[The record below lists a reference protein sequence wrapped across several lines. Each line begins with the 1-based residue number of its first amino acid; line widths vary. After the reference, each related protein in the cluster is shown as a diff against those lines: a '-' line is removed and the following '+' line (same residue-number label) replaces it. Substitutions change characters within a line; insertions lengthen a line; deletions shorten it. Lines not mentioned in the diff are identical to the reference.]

1 MPDAVPQR
9 WVSKGVLV
17 GVYMYDGGTNTP
29 FVAATLHKAAE

>member
-1 MPDAVPQR
+1 VPDAVPQR